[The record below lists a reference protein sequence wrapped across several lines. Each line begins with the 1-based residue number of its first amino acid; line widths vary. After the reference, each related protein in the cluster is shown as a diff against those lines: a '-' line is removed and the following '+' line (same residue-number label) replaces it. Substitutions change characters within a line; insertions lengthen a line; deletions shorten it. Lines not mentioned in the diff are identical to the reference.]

1 MDIDGSLVE
10 MAKVKVSTR
19 SKENHA
25 VWAGAGILAIATG
38 ETSVRIWDLKTDDNF
53 VLPSAGGTS
62 SEVISSMSFC
72 NEKNILAAG
81 TNAGTVLMWR
91 YPANRQRPTDEDWK
105 ALPKV
110 PIGPTI
116 RTLSWGGGNRYLA
129 INCVRQVFV
138 LTEQELAVGYCDGI
152 SAIQQTPSQV
162 LVKFHGNK
170 STSMSPEVTT
180 KLDLQIQGTCWKYTW
195 FIFYLY
201 ALKSVSI

>member
-1 MDIDGSLVE
+1 MDSDGSLVE
-10 MAKVKVSTR
+10 IAKIKVSTR

-72 NEKNILAAG
+72 DEKNILAAG

-91 YPANRQRPTDEDWK
+91 YPTNRLRPTDTDWK

-129 INCVRQVFV
+129 INCVRQVFI
-138 LTEQELAVGYCDGI
+138 LTEQELAVGYCDGV

-162 LVKFHGNK
+162 IVKFHGNK
-170 STSMSPEVTT
+170 NSPVSSEVTS
-180 KLDLQIQGTCWKYTW
+180 KLDLQIQGRVY
-195 FIFYLY
+195 
-201 ALKSVSI
+201 

>member
-1 MDIDGSLVE
+1 MDSDGTLVE
-10 MAKVKVSTR
+10 VAKIKVSTR

-25 VWAGAGILAIATG
+25 CWAGDGALAIATG

-72 NEKNILAAG
+72 SEKNILAAG

-91 YPANRQRPTDEDWK
+91 YPANRIRPTDTDWK

-129 INCVRQVFV
+129 INCVRQVFI
-138 LTEQELAVGYCDGI
+138 LTEQELAVGYCDEV
-152 SAIQQTPSQV
+152 SAMQKTPSQV
-162 LVKFHGNK
+162 IVKFHKNK
-170 STSMSPEVTT
+170 NSSSSNEVTSN
-180 KLDLQIQGTCWKYTW
+180 LDVQIQGMVY
-195 FIFYLY
+195 
-201 ALKSVSI
+201 